1 MTAPPTPP
9 DAAGGRRRVVAL
21 ASRLFGS
28 TVIAQIAVMAATAFA
43 ASRLSPADF
52 GWYGAVSGAVWITA
66 SVNVL
71 AADSRLSVVGEDAVR
86 PLVRGA
92 ASAAAAIGVLQAVA
106 GLGGML
112 AHQEWGPMALLVT
125 VGAGATGVQ
134 QVLVALIMREQQQ
147 QLLARG
153 RLVQG
158 LSNAVLIA
166 ASAFAPLPGYLGLSL
181 AWIISIVLGL
191 VPLLRGVRFDLR
203 SLGRWSPA
211 DVRAVFAEVKLLPLS
226 QLMAGTVASL
236 PLVVLPVLGEA
247 VGGAWALA
255 SRFLTPMVNTAF
267 ATLQPLYYA
276 RAAEL
281 VRSSDWTA
289 LRRYHARWLVFL
301 GAASVPVAA
310 FFVVIVWWLLPALG
324 DEWLVAR
331 TVLLPACLFHVSSFV
346 CLPLS
351 QTLVLLGRVHA
362 QFWWTLVRCVA
373 CVVPFLLF
381 TDAAL
386 GLLGWSVAAAV
397 TFLAQLVMHRI
408 AIPRTD
414 ASASD

>member
-1 MTAPPTPP
+1 MRPPSAPP
-9 DAAGGRRRVVAL
+9 DAAAGRRRVVGL

-28 TVIAQIAVMAATAFA
+28 TVLAQIAVMAATAFA

-52 GWYGAVSGAVWITA
+52 GWFGAVSGAVWITA

-71 AADSRLSVVGEDAVR
+71 AADSRLSVVPEDAVR

-92 ASAAAAIGVLQAVA
+92 ASAAVAIAVLQAVA
-106 GLGGML
+106 GTGGVL
-112 AHQEWGPMALLVT
+112 AGQDWGPMALLVAL
-125 VGAGATGVQ
+125 GAGASGVQ
-134 QVLVALIMREQQQ
+134 QLLVALIMREQQQ

-166 ASAFAPLPGYLGLSL
+166 ASAFAPLPGFLGLSL

-191 VPLLRGVRFDLR
+191 IPLLRGVRLDLR
-203 SLGRWSPA
+203 TLGRWRPD
-211 DVRAVFAEVKLLPLS
+211 DVRAVLAEVRLLPLS

-281 VRSSDWTA
+281 VRGGAWPA
-289 LRRYHARWLVFL
+289 LRRYHARWLAFL
-301 GAASVPVAA
+301 AAASVPVTA
-310 FFVVIVWWLLPALG
+310 FFVVIVWWVLPALG
-324 DEWLVAR
+324 EEWQVAR
-331 TVLLPACLFHVSSFV
+331 TVLLPACLYNVSNFA

-373 CVVPFLLF
+373 CVVPFLVF
-381 TDAAL
+381 PDPWW
-386 GLLGWSVAAAV
+386 GLLGWSVAAAA
-397 TFLAQLVMHRI
+397 TFLAQLVMHRV
-408 AIPRTD
+408 AVPPVD
-414 ASASD
+414 APAAR